1 MRSRGLL
8 VTFDAW
14 KTLFTP
20 REAVATQYVRLAREH
35 GVDVQESAIDPG
47 FKRGNFLLECAPKWS
62 GEGSMRVGG
71 GRDAYYP
78 ITAQCRD
85 D

>member
-35 GVDVQESAIDPG
+35 GVDVEESVIEAG
-47 FKRGNFLLECAPKWS
+47 FKRG
-62 GEGSMRVGG
+62 V
-71 GRDAYYP
+71 
-78 ITAQCRD
+78 
-85 D
+85 